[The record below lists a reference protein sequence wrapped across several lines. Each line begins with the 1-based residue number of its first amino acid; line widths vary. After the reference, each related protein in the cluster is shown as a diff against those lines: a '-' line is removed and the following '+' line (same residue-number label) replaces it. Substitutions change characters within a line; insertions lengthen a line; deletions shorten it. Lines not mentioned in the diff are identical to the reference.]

1 MITGVIKDEKKAYK
15 RLVSVNPVA
24 HHYEEKGDL
33 PYIKFGCP
41 VCEAVGN
48 RVQVTPRLGSCM
60 LCGVSL
66 NWNRTIQPGDRVI
79 LRKTKC
85 KVKKGEVCMVKDITK
100 DSTGKVAL
108 CTLLHNDACF
118 TALPNNLTILDPP
131 EN

>member
-1 MITGVIKDEKKAYK
+1 MITGVIKNEKKAYK
-15 RLVSVNPVA
+15 RLVSVNPVP

-48 RVQVTPRLGSCM
+48 RVQVTPGLGSCM

-66 NWNRTIQPGDRVI
+66 NWDRIIEPGDRVI
-79 LRKTKC
+79 LRQT
-85 KVKKGEVCMVKDITK
+85 VNGVREGEVCTVEDVTK
-100 DSTGKVAL
+100 DSTGNIAF
-108 CTLLHNDACF
+108 CTLIYENESF
-118 TALPNNLTILDPP
+118 TALPNNLTILDSP

>member
-24 HHYEEKGDL
+24 HHYEEDRQR

-48 RVQVTPRLGSCM
+48 RVQVTPGLGSCM

-66 NWNRTIQPGDRVI
+66 NWDRTIEPGDRVI
-79 LRKTKC
+79 LRQT
-85 KVKKGEVCMVKDITK
+85 VNGVREGEVCTVEDVTK
-100 DSTGKVAL
+100 DSADNIAF
-108 CTLLHNDACF
+108 CTLIYENESF